1 MTVFGRIVRYSKPY
15 WGRIVISTVAS
26 IALGA
31 MDGAM
36 AYLVAPLLQKI
47 FASKDLTIFTLL
59 PFLVFGIFLI
69 RALCR
74 FLNDYFI
81 RTAGE
86 LAVMQIRNDV
96 YNNCMRLGLRFYHS
110 QSTGGLMS
118 RVLNDVAVMQG
129 GVASVVTSLCRD
141 GVSAI
146 SLLMVIFYRNWQLAL
161 ISFVVIPLTVY
172 AAAKI
177 GKRIKRVAIQGQ
189 EKMGDLAGIL
199 QESFSGIKV
208 IKSFSLEQREIERFE
223 SASANYYH
231 FVQKAI
237 KYTSLSSPVTEI
249 LSSVGI
255 VAVLLTGGAMVL
267 HGRMTSAD
275 FFSFLTAMLLVY
287 KPIKS
292 LNSSYNAIQTSMG
305 AATRVFEIID
315 QKPEMVDAADAVT
328 MERSRGEVEVRG
340 VSFAYGEEYVLRDI
354 SLAARSGEIIAFVG
368 PSGGGKTTLV
378 SLLSRF
384 FDVSAGGIFIDGID
398 IRKIT
403 LASLMKQVALVDQ
416 EITLF
421 NDTIANNIR
430 YGHPRA
436 TDAEVE
442 AAARAA
448 FAHDFITAMPDGYE
462 TNIGDRGVRLSGG
475 QRQRICIARAILKDA
490 PILIL
495 DEATS
500 ALDTES
506 EQMVQN
512 ALNNLM
518 TNRTTFVIAH
528 RLSTI
533 LHADT
538 IMVLEHGRIVER
550 GTHQQLLEHGGL
562 YRQLYERQFI
572 DGAQG
577 MA

>member
-1 MTVFGRIVRYSKPY
+1 MSVFGRIICYSKPY
-15 WGRIVISTVAS
+15 WGRIAISTVAS

-31 MDGAM
+31 MDGAV

-69 RALCR
+69 RAFCR

-86 LAVMQIRNDV
+86 LAMLQVRNDI
-96 YNNCMRLGLRFYHS
+96 YANCMRLGLRYFHN
-110 QSTGGLMS
+110 QSTGSLMS
-118 RVLNDVAVMQG
+118 RVLNDVAVMQSG
-129 GVASVVTSLCRD
+129 IASVVTSLCRD

-146 SLLMVIFYRNWQLAL
+146 SLLVVIFYRNWQLAL

-172 AAAKI
+172 AASKI
-177 GKRIKRVAIQGQ
+177 GKRIKRVSIQTQ
-189 EKMGDLAGIL
+189 EKMGDLVGIL

-208 IKSFSLEQREIERFE
+208 IKSFSLEQREVARFR
-223 SASANYYH
+223 SAASNYYH
-231 FVQKAI
+231 FLQKAI
-237 KYTSLSSPVTEI
+237 KYSSISAPVTEI
-249 LSSVGI
+249 LSSIGI
-255 VAVLLTGGAMVL
+255 VAVLLTGGTMVL
-267 HGRMTSAD
+267 HGTMSSTD
-275 FFSFLTAMLLVY
+275 FFSFLTALILVY

-292 LNSSYNAIQTSMG
+292 LNGSYNSIQASVG
-305 AATRVFEIID
+305 AASRVFEIID
-315 QKPEMVDAADAVT
+315 QEPEIVDDADAVT
-328 MERSRGEVEVRG
+328 MERSRGEVEMRA
-340 VSFAYGEEYVLRDI
+340 VSFAYGDDYVLRDI
-354 SLAARSGEIIAFVG
+354 SLAAKTGEIIAFVG

-384 FDVSAGGIFIDGID
+384 FEVSSGAIFIDGID
-398 IRKIT
+398 LRKIT
-403 LASLMKQVALVDQ
+403 LASHMKQVALVDQ
-416 EITLF
+416 EVTLF

-430 YGHPRA
+430 YGDPAA
-436 TDAEVE
+436 TDEQVI
-442 AAARAA
+442 AAATAA
-448 FAHDFITAMPDGYE
+448 YAHDFITAMPSGYE

-538 IMVLEHGRIVER
+538 IVVLEHGRIVQR
-550 GTHQQLLEHGGL
+550 GTHAHLLEQGGL
-562 YRQLYERQFI
+562 YKQLYELQFKK
-572 DGAQG
+572 DV
-577 MA
+577 